1 MKLLIITSISEFEK
15 DIKQMLVKANVKNF
29 SYKEVMGYHNT
40 SDEAI
45 GDNWFATEMNENE
58 SILFYAFVPSENV
71 ALVFNSIN
79 EFNAIQES
87 TSKIHV
93 ASVNIENSN

>member
-15 DIKQMLVKANVKNF
+15 EIKQMLVKANVKNF

-93 ASVNIENSN
+93 ATVNIENSN

>member
-15 DIKQMLVKANVKNF
+15 EIKQMLVKANVKNF
-29 SYKEVMGYHNT
+29 SYKEVIGYHNT

-71 ALVFNSIN
+71 EMVFNAIN
-79 EFNAIQES
+79 EFNGKQE
-87 TSKIHV
+87 TLSKIHV
-93 ASVNIENSN
+93 ATVNIEKSN

>member
-15 DIKQMLVKANVKNF
+15 EIKQMLVKANVKNF
-29 SYKEVMGYHNT
+29 SYKEVIGYHNT
-40 SDEAI
+40 SDEAL

-71 ALVFNSIN
+71 AFVFNSIN
-79 EFNAIQES
+79 EFNAIQET

-93 ASVNIENSN
+93 ATVNIENSN

>member
-15 DIKQMLVKANVKNF
+15 EIKQMLVKANVKNF
-29 SYKEVMGYHNT
+29 SYKEVIGYHNT

-79 EFNAIQES
+79 EFNAIQET

-93 ASVNIENSN
+93 ATVNIENSN

>member
-15 DIKQMLVKANVKNF
+15 EIKQMLVKANVKNF
-29 SYKEVMGYHNT
+29 SYKEVIGYHNT

>member
-15 DIKQMLVKANVKNF
+15 EIKQMLVKANVKNF
-29 SYKEVMGYHNT
+29 SYKEVIGYHNT

-79 EFNAIQES
+79 EFNAIQET
-87 TSKIHV
+87 TSKRRRIHK
-93 ASVNIENSN
+93 

>member
-15 DIKQMLVKANVKNF
+15 EIKQMLVKANVKNF
-29 SYKEVMGYHNT
+29 SYKEVIGYHNT

-71 ALVFNSIN
+71 EMVFNAIN
-79 EFNAIQES
+79 EFNGKQE
-87 TSKIHV
+87 TLSKIHV
-93 ASVNIENSN
+93 ATVNIENSN

>member
-15 DIKQMLVKANVKNF
+15 EIKQMLVKANVKNF
-29 SYKEVMGYHNT
+29 SYKEVIGYHNT

-79 EFNAIQES
+79 EFNAKQET

-93 ASVNIENSN
+93 ATVNIENSN

>member
-15 DIKQMLVKANVKNF
+15 EIKQMLVKANVKNF
-29 SYKEVMGYHNT
+29 SYKEVIGYHNT

-71 ALVFNSIN
+71 ALVFNLIN
-79 EFNAIQES
+79 EFNAIQET

-93 ASVNIENSN
+93 ATVNIENSN

>member
-1 MKLLIITSISEFEK
+1 MKLLIITAISEFEK
-15 DIKQMLVKANVKNF
+15 EIKQMLVKANVKNF
-29 SYKEVMGYHNT
+29 SYKEVIGYHNT

-58 SILFYAFVPSENV
+58 SMLFYAFVPSGNV

-79 EFNAIQES
+79 EFNAIQKT

-93 ASVNIENSN
+93 ATVNIENSN

>member
-15 DIKQMLVKANVKNF
+15 EIKQMLVKANVKNF
-29 SYKEVMGYHNT
+29 SYKEVIGYHNT

-58 SILFYAFVPSENV
+58 SLLFYAFVPSENV
-71 ALVFNSIN
+71 ELVFNTIK
-79 EFNAIQES
+79 EFNGKQE
-87 TSKIHV
+87 TLSKIHV
-93 ASVNIENSN
+93 ATVNIENSN

>member
-15 DIKQMLVKANVKNF
+15 EIKQMLVKANVKNF
-29 SYKEVMGYHNT
+29 SYKEVIGYHNT

-58 SILFYAFVPSENV
+58 SMLFYAFVPSENV
-71 ALVFNSIN
+71 EMVFNTIN
-79 EFNAIQES
+79 EFNGKQE
-87 TSKIHV
+87 TLSKIHV
-93 ASVNIENSN
+93 ATVNIENSN

>member
-15 DIKQMLVKANVKNF
+15 EIKQMLVKANVKNF
-29 SYKEVMGYHNT
+29 SYKEVIGYHNT

-79 EFNAIQES
+79 EFNAIQET

-93 ASVNIENSN
+93 ATVNVENSN

>member
-15 DIKQMLVKANVKNF
+15 EIKQMLVKANVKNF
-29 SYKEVMGYHNT
+29 SYKEVIGYHNT

-58 SILFYAFVPSENV
+58 SMLFYAFVPSENV
-71 ALVFNSIN
+71 EMVFNAIN
-79 EFNAIQES
+79 EFNAKQE
-87 TSKIHV
+87 TLSKIHV
-93 ASVNIENSN
+93 ATVNIENSN

>member
-15 DIKQMLVKANVKNF
+15 EIKQMLVKANVKNF
-29 SYKEVMGYHNT
+29 SYKEVIGYHNT
-40 SDEAI
+40 SDEAL

-79 EFNAIQES
+79 EFNAIQET

-93 ASVNIENSN
+93 ATVNIENSN

>member
-15 DIKQMLVKANVKNF
+15 EIKQMLVKANVKNF
-29 SYKEVMGYHNT
+29 SYKEVIGYHNT

-58 SILFYAFVPSENV
+58 SMLFYAFVPSENV
-71 ALVFNSIN
+71 EMVFNAIN
-79 EFNAIQES
+79 EFNGKQE
-87 TSKIHV
+87 TLSKIHV
-93 ASVNIENSN
+93 ATVNIENSN

>member
-15 DIKQMLVKANVKNF
+15 EIKQMLVKANVKNF

-58 SILFYAFVPSENV
+58 SILFYAFVLSENV

-93 ASVNIENSN
+93 ATVNIENSN

>member
-15 DIKQMLVKANVKNF
+15 EIKQMLVKANVKNF
-29 SYKEVMGYHNT
+29 SYKEVMGYHNI

-93 ASVNIENSN
+93 ATVNIENSN

>member
-40 SDEAI
+40 SDEAL

-79 EFNAIQES
+79 EFNAIQET

-93 ASVNIENSN
+93 ATVNIENSN

>member
-29 SYKEVMGYHNT
+29 SYQEVIGYHNT
-40 SDEAI
+40 NNEAI
-45 GDNWFATEMNENE
+45 GDNWFATQMNENE
-58 SILFYAFVPSENV
+58 SMLFYAFVPSENV
-71 ALVFNSIN
+71 EIVFNSIN
-79 EFNAIQES
+79 EFNAIQET

-93 ASVNIENSN
+93 ATVNIENSN

>member
-15 DIKQMLVKANVKNF
+15 EIKQMLVKANVKNF
-29 SYKEVMGYHNT
+29 SYKEVIGYHNT
-40 SDEAI
+40 SDEAL

-71 ALVFNSIN
+71 EMVFNAIN
-79 EFNAIQES
+79 EFNGKQE
-87 TSKIHV
+87 TLSKIHV
-93 ASVNIENSN
+93 ATVNIENSN

>member
-15 DIKQMLVKANVKNF
+15 EIKQMLVKANVKNF
-29 SYKEVMGYHNT
+29 SYKEVIGYHNT
-40 SDEAI
+40 SDEAL

-71 ALVFNSIN
+71 EMFFNAIN
-79 EFNAIQES
+79 EFNGKQE
-87 TSKIHV
+87 TLSKIHV
-93 ASVNIENSN
+93 ATVNIENSN

>member
-15 DIKQMLVKANVKNF
+15 EIKQMLVKANVKNF
-29 SYKEVMGYHNT
+29 SYKEVIGYHNT

-71 ALVFNSIN
+71 ALVFNLIN
-79 EFNAIQES
+79 EFNAKQET

-93 ASVNIENSN
+93 ATVNIENSN

>member
-15 DIKQMLVKANVKNF
+15 EIKQMLVKANVKNF
-29 SYKEVMGYHNT
+29 AYKEVIGYDNT

-58 SILFYAFVPSENV
+58 SMLFYAFVPSENV
-71 ALVFNSIN
+71 EMVFNAIN
-79 EFNAIQES
+79 EFNGKQE
-87 TSKIHV
+87 TLSKIHV
-93 ASVNIENSN
+93 ATVNIENSN

>member
-15 DIKQMLVKANVKNF
+15 EIKQMLVKANVKNF
-29 SYKEVMGYHNT
+29 SYKEVIGYHNT

-71 ALVFNSIN
+71 EMVFNAIN
-79 EFNAIQES
+79 EFNGKQEKL
-87 TSKIHV
+87 SKIHV
-93 ASVNIENSN
+93 ATVNIENSN

>member
-15 DIKQMLVKANVKNF
+15 EIKQMLVKANVKNF
-29 SYKEVMGYHNT
+29 SYKEVIGYHNT

-93 ASVNIENSN
+93 ATVNIENSN

>member
-15 DIKQMLVKANVKNF
+15 EIKLMLVKANVKNF
-29 SYKEVMGYHNT
+29 SYKEVIGYHNT

-71 ALVFNSIN
+71 EMVFNSIN
-79 EFNAIQES
+79 EFNAKQE
-87 TSKIHV
+87 TLSKIHV
-93 ASVNIENSN
+93 ATVNIENSN